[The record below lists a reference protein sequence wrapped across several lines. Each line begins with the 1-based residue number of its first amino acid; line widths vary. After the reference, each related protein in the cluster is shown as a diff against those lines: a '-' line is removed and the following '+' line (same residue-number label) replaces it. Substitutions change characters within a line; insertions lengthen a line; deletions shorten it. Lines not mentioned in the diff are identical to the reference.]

1 MCGPLDEIA
10 YGAAWMELRAQGLAG
25 APEDRDRAADV
36 AAWLQ
41 HWLSQAT
48 HDLDPAITA
57 FITAC
62 AEKERTVLAS
72 ATEAPEGDAEGGA

>member
-1 MCGPLDEIA
+1 MRSHTALHGWSCGRKGWPVRLRIA
-10 YGAAWMELRAQGLAG
+10 TVPPMSPPGS
-25 APEDRDRAADV
+25 
-36 AAWLQ
+36 Q